1 MCSGSAACGSSSTPG
16 SGKSA
21 MGSEKFTQTDSAIGP
36 NPRHGADATPSL
48 LRVIELLQPIADRP
62 WTWITLLCAAGL
74 VLAWM
79 GVQSGRWRWLA
90 ASAACGA
97 AALGVAL
104 VARFMPTPALMAT
117 QCVRELVSAAEAGDV
132 ARAQG
137 HFASDASWHM
147 RSRERP
153 GIGRERIDAALN
165 ALGSRHRIE
174 SNEEVSLEAMTEA
187 PDLGVVEVG
196 FRTVTASS
204 YGMVPTRWRF
214 EVRRT
219 GDGTWR
225 IERVT
230 WLTLAGRDPPD
241 GGW

>member
-1 MCSGSAACGSSSTPG
+1 VS
-16 SGKSA
+16 
-21 MGSEKFTQTDSAIGP
+21 Q
-36 NPRHGADATPSL
+36 
-48 LRVIELLQPIADRP
+48 LLQPIADRP
-62 WTWITLLCAAGL
+62 WTWITLLCITGL

-90 ASAACGA
+90 ASAGCGMT
-97 AALGVAL
+97 ALAVAL
-104 VARFMPTPALMAT
+104 IARFVPTPALMAT
-117 QCVRELVSAAEAGDV
+117 QCVRGLVAAAEAGDI
-132 ARAQG
+132 AIAQG
-137 HFASDASWHM
+137 HFAPDASWHM

-153 GIGRERIDAALN
+153 GTGRERIDAALS
-165 ALGSRHRIE
+165 ALGARHRIE
-174 SNEEVSLEAMTEA
+174 SNEEVSLEATTESA
-187 PDLGVVEVG
+187 DLGVVEVG

-214 EVRRT
+214 EVRRA
-219 GDGTWR
+219 GDGSWL

>member
-1 MCSGSAACGSSSTPG
+1 
-16 SGKSA
+16 
-21 MGSEKFTQTDSAIGP
+21 MGSEKFTQTVSAIGA
-36 NPRHGADATPSL
+36 NRRQRTCGAPSL
-48 LRVIELLQPIADRP
+48 MGVSEALQPIADRP
-62 WTWITLLCAAGL
+62 WTWITLLCVAGL

-79 GVQSGRWRWLA
+79 GVQAGRWRWLG
-90 ASAACGA
+90 ASAACGLA
-97 AALGVAL
+97 AVGVAL
-104 VARFMPTPALMAT
+104 VARFVPTPALMAT
-117 QCVRELVSAAEAGDV
+117 QCVRSLVAAAEAGDV
-132 ARAQG
+132 ATALGQ
-137 HFASDASWHM
+137 FSPDASWHM

-153 GIGRERIDAALN
+153 GMGRERIDAALA

-174 SNEEVSLEAMTEA
+174 SNEEVSLEATTES
-187 PDLGVVEVG
+187 PDLGTVEVG

-214 EVRRT
+214 EVRRAS
-219 GDGTWR
+219 DGSWR

>member
-1 MCSGSAACGSSSTPG
+1 M
-16 SGKSA
+16 
-21 MGSEKFTQTDSAIGP
+21 
-36 NPRHGADATPSL
+36 
-48 LRVIELLQPIADRP
+48 RVSELLQPIADRP
-62 WTWITLLCAAGL
+62 WTWITLLCVTGL

-104 VARFMPTPALMAT
+104 VARFVPTPALMAT
-117 QCVRELVSAAEAGDV
+117 QCVRGLVTAAEAGDI
-132 ARAQG
+132 ATAQG
-137 HFASDASWHM
+137 HFAPDASWHM

-174 SNEEVSLEAMTEA
+174 SNEEVSLEATTEA

-214 EVRRT
+214 EVRRAS
-219 GDGTWR
+219 DGSWL

>member
-1 MCSGSAACGSSSTPG
+1 
-16 SGKSA
+16 
-21 MGSEKFTQTDSAIGP
+21 MGSEKFTQTVSAISANARQRASAP
-36 NPRHGADATPSL
+36 PSL
-48 LRVIELLQPIADRP
+48 LRVIELLQPVADRP

-79 GVQSGRWRWLA
+79 GVQAGRWRWLV
-90 ASAACGA
+90 ASAACGI

-104 VARFMPTPALMAT
+104 VARFVPTPALMAT
-117 QCVRELVSAAEAGDV
+117 QCVRSLVAAAEAGDI
-132 ARAQG
+132 ATAQG
-137 HFASDASWHM
+137 HFAPDASWHM

-174 SNEEVSLEAMTEA
+174 SNEEVGLEATTEA

-204 YGMVPTRWRF
+204 YGMMPTRWRF
-214 EVRRT
+214 EVRRAD
-219 GDGTWR
+219 DGAWR

>member
-1 MCSGSAACGSSSTPG
+1 
-16 SGKSA
+16 
-21 MGSEKFTQTDSAIGP
+21 MGSEKFTQTASAIGT
-36 NPRHGADATPSL
+36 NRRQHQSATPSL
-48 LRVIELLQPIADRP
+48 WRVSELLQPIADRP

-79 GVQSGRWRWLA
+79 GVQAGRWRWLV
-90 ASAACGA
+90 ASASCGVA
-97 AALGVAL
+97 AVAVAL
-104 VARFMPTPALMAT
+104 VARFVPTPALMAT
-117 QCVRELVSAAEAGDV
+117 QCVRGLAAAAEAGDIAA
-132 ARAQG
+132 ARG
-137 HFASDASWHM
+137 HFAPDASWHM

-153 GIGRERIDAALN
+153 GVGRERIDAALG

-174 SNEEVSLEAMTEA
+174 SNEEVALEASTEA

-196 FRTVTASS
+196 FRTVTSSS

-214 EVRRT
+214 EVRR
-219 GDGTWR
+219 GSDGAWR
-225 IERVT
+225 IERIT